1 LPLALLDAPGP
12 KTGLLALFL
21 LLLLLLL
28 LPSGTSPFSGLL
40 LRNDI
45 SMVQIHD
52 CVCVCVCVCA
62 EAVTH
67 AREVT
72 AVKFSSNLSLKK
84 LEDRQKVR

>member
-52 CVCVCVCVCA
+52 CVCVCA

>member
-1 LPLALLDAPGP
+1 
-12 KTGLLALFL
+12 
-21 LLLLLLL
+21 
-28 LPSGTSPFSGLL
+28 
-40 LRNDI
+40 
-45 SMVQIHD
+45 MVQIHD
-52 CVCVCVCVCA
+52 CVCVCA